1 MSQALMGVQKFA
13 TTRNAQVE
21 TFVELVLTSLCDEL
35 VAGKNIESYE
45 IDSQKHFES
54 EIASDV
60 WDHYVK
66 LNISDSASAIELWCQ
81 TTCYKGNSSG
91 KPEPNK
97 TYEVRETLVEA
108 ISFRELIANE
118 HSKLRSIHFTVGPKE
133 YSYPWFPIAKEATFD
148 LSLYLSTQ
156 DGSDIF
162 SHIGDLFDG
171 ASTTVQV
178 RNNFNAVE
186 NEELKRIVESTKKDL
201 MGFLFPELLAKN
213 ELADSQLLAIQK
225 DLEFR
230 AKEMVDVL
238 SRASGAGR
246 NIKGQC
252 NKLVHGMSSADPLIE
267 GTVQLLLDKNPFL
280 KKARQTIEEWE
291 GYAQELI
298 ENASG
303 CTSIEE
309 LAFGLWQSDLPDRLV
324 SRRLLLRTLLGEDT
338 DYLQDLDVE
347 GITEHNL
354 YAGTHSDVQAS
365 EIVEK
370 VLDVRV
376 GWDSEILLQKLVS
389 KESRTLL
396 RSLFWFEARNGTSLK
411 PSFDYITL
419 ALENKGFTLKKAT
432 SAQLTGF
439 HAEFEGNEKTVKP
452 YQNFKLL
459 VDQHGNELALLKGK
473 FFRSQEFPRR
483 CKEEAYIALSLKY
496 SLRNGEVV
504 DRSGL
509 PLIMFIDMEEDYKPP
524 EYALKRLMAFGW
536 IACFSVEDVLR
547 VIGSDESPESG

>member
-1 MSQALMGVQKFA
+1 MSKALMGVQKFA

-35 VAGKNIESYE
+35 IAEKSIQSYNV
-45 IDSQKHFES
+45 DSQKHFES
-54 EIASDV
+54 EIASDI

-66 LNISDSASAIELWCQ
+66 LNLSRSGNDIELWCQ

-108 ISFRELIANE
+108 ISLREIVADD

-148 LSLYLSTQ
+148 LSLYLSTE

-162 SHIGDLFDG
+162 AHVGDLFRS
-171 ASTTVQV
+171 ASTTAQV
-178 RNNFNAVE
+178 RKNFDAVKE
-186 NEELKRIVESTKKDL
+186 GELKRIVESTKKRL
-201 MGFLFPELLAKN
+201 KKFLFPELLAKN
-213 ELADSQLLAIQK
+213 KLADSQFLVIQK
-225 DLEFR
+225 DLEYR
-230 AKEMVDVL
+230 AEEMVDVL
-238 SRASGAGR
+238 SRAPGAGR
-246 NIKGQC
+246 DIKGQC

-280 KKARQTIEEWE
+280 REARQTIEDWE
-291 GYAQELI
+291 GYSQELI
-298 ENASG
+298 ENASC

-309 LAFGLWQSDLPDRLV
+309 LAFELWQSDLPGRLV
-324 SRRLLLRTLLGEDT
+324 SRRLLLRTLLGENT
-338 DYLQDLDVE
+338 DYLQDLDIG

-365 EIVEK
+365 DIVQK
-370 VLDVRV
+370 LLTVRV
-376 GWDSEILLQKLVS
+376 DWDSEILLQKMVS
-389 KESRTLL
+389 KESRALL

-419 ALENKGFTLKKAT
+419 ALESKGFTLKKAT

-459 VDQHGNELALLKGK
+459 LDHHGNELALLKGK
-473 FFRSQEFPRR
+473 FFRSQEFARR

-496 SLRNGEVV
+496 SMQNGAVV

-509 PLIMFIDMEEDYKPP
+509 PLIMFIDMEEEYDPP

-536 IACFSVEDVLR
+536 VACFSVEDVLK
-547 VIGSDESPESG
+547 VIGSDEPPESG